1 MVELLLHG
9 SRAELIVEAMDVLL
23 KYLRSLPAEEQ
34 APIAVLLMC
43 LDALV
48 EPNRNNTYREEAIKT
63 ITHSLRCCLSED
75 TAVPSTRRALLL
87 LGGQFNFSGDLHAED
102 WMLEH
107 AGFVDHSQAT
117 TATSDAVVHDQETI
131 PGGVVQVPRLPRC
144 RPGGGVPDDGL
155 VEVISEKVDIWA
167 LGCLL
172 TWNLKLLSGGLVADF
187 HSIGLVHLCFDS
199 HTPRIKGA
207 CIRGTLQLL
216 LPNAEAAVY
225 IAGSVCAAFVANID
239 GHSDKT
245 VTFNG
250 RMLRF

>member
-1 MVELLLHG
+1 MDGSSILRLLQSKVLLVRITIVGLLMELVCLRTREMVELLLHG

-48 EPNRNNTYREEAIKT
+48 EPNRNNTYKEEAIKT
-63 ITHSLRCCLSED
+63 ITRSLRCCLSED
-75 TAVPSTRRALLL
+75 TVVPSTRRALLL

-117 TATSDAVVHDQETI
+117 TATSDAVVH
-131 PGGVVQVPRLPRC
+131 
-144 RPGGGVPDDGL
+144 
-155 VEVISEKVDIWA
+155 A

-172 TWNLKLLSGGLVADF
+172 Y
-187 HSIGLVHLCFDS
+187 
-199 HTPRIKGA
+199 RI
-207 CIRGTLQLL
+207 CT
-216 LPNAEAAVY
+216 EY
-225 IAGSVCAAFVANID
+225 
-239 GHSDKT
+239 
-245 VTFNG
+245 
-250 RMLRF
+250 